1 MQTLNA
7 ANLYRHTGTA
17 TETVISTVPCIVY
30 GIIPEA
36 TTTGTITLRDSAT
49 AAGSAAK
56 HIAAI
61 GLTQAGKEFGAAG
74 VFFANGLT
82 VQNSVAGDAS
92 AIIWAAK

>member
-1 MQTLNA
+1 MQTLNS

-30 GIIPEA
+30 GITPEA
-36 TTTGTITLRDSAT
+36 TTTGTITLRNSKT
-49 AAGSAAK
+49 AAATTAV

-61 GLTQAGKEFGAAG
+61 GLTQQGKDFGAAG
-74 VFFANGLT
+74 VFFSDGLT